1 MRLTQK
7 RCIHDRPILDNTTEA
22 IVYSNRCILAANIV
36 ETQTCIL
43 LRRAIYEKDREALGR
58 LHSIYYS
65 RIKRYIASR
74 INSIP
79 DAEDL
84 SQNVFLELYEGNSR
98 YDGQK
103 DAEAYLFGIARNLIS
118 RYHRNKRKYL
128 QTIHLEPT
136 RDFAISY
143 DAQQYRPPSL
153 KQLRKHLDETI
164 KQLPPKAKNA
174 IRARLIEGLSPKEAA
189 QKAGCSI
196 QAFYKR
202 FDAALKAMDVMRETG
217 RLEVDNTTN
226 LRKKNSTPKA
236 LSDKGLCNWR
246 KKNQIFDL

>member
-1 MRLTQK
+1 M
-7 RCIHDRPILDNTTEA
+7 
-22 IVYSNRCILAANIV
+22 AAYTL
-36 ETQTCIL
+36 ETQARIL
-43 LRRAIYEKDREALGR
+43 LRRAIYNKDREALGR

-65 RIKRYIASR
+65 RIKHYIASR

-84 SQNVFLELYEGNSR
+84 TQNVFLELCTGKSR

-118 RYHRNKRKYL
+118 HYHRNKKKYP
-128 QTIHLEPT
+128 QTVQLELE
-136 RDFAISY
+136 RHFAISH
-143 DAQQYRPPSL
+143 DAQQYRPASL
-153 KQLRKHLDETI
+153 TKLREQLHEEI

-196 QAFYKR
+196 QAFYNR
-202 FDAALKAMDVMRETG
+202 FEAALKILEAMRETG
-217 RLEVDNTTN
+217 RLKVGEITDLEKKNKKITFLMLCQTKTYVNTTKKSGFLTSN
-226 LRKKNSTPKA
+226 LRDFWQLLIETHVLGVSYIK
-236 LSDKGLCNWR
+236 
-246 KKNQIFDL
+246 Q